1 MAERRRDLAK
11 ERFWREVLA
20 RQASSGLS
28 GRAFCRQEQLAEPAF
43 YAWRRTIAWRDGVA
57 NRRPPAFV
65 PVVVTG
71 RSSRET
77 PRETSRETPREPSLA
92 LEFSGGRVLRLPES
106 IATQRLV
113 ELVLTLEAADL
124 PWRAR
129 TPR

>member
-1 MAERRRDLAK
+1 MAKRQRDLDK

-28 GRAFCRQEQLAEPAF
+28 GRAFCRQEQLAESAF
-43 YAWRRTIAWRDGVA
+43 YAWRRTIALRDGVT

-65 PVVVTG
+65 PVVVSD
-71 RSSRET
+71 RAPRESSRE
-77 PRETSRETPREPSLA
+77 SSLA

-106 IATQRLV
+106 IPAQRLA
-113 ELVLTLEAADL
+113 ELVHALEAADS

>member
-1 MAERRRDLAK
+1 MAERQRDLVK

-28 GRAFCRQEQLAEPAF
+28 GRAFCRQEQLAESAF
-43 YAWRRTIAWRDGVA
+43 YAWRRTIALRDGVP

-65 PVVVTG
+65 PVVVSG
-71 RSSRET
+71 RSPRESSRET
-77 PRETSRETPREPSLA
+77 SLA

-106 IATQRLV
+106 LATQRLV
-113 ELVLTLEAADL
+113 ELVLTLEVADRRFAAENSS
-124 PWRAR
+124 WRAR

>member
-1 MAERRRDLAK
+1 MAQRQRDLEK
-11 ERFWREVLA
+11 ERCWREMLA

-28 GRAFCRQEQLAEPAF
+28 GRAFCRQEQLAESAF
-43 YAWRRTIAWRDGVA
+43 YAWRRTIALRDGVT

-65 PVVVTG
+65 PVVVSDRG
-71 RSSRET
+71 
-77 PRETSRETPREPSLA
+77 PRDTLLA

-106 IATQRLV
+106 IPVERLA
-113 ELVLTLEAADL
+113 ELVHALEAADRRFAAENS